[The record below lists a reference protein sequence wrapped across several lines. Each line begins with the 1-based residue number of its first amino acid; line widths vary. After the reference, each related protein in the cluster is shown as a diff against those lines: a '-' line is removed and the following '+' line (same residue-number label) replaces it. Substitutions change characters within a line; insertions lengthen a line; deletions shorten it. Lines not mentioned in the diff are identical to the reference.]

1 MPELSKTAPETISE
15 AYYSLT
21 AAEKRCADYVLAHQQ
36 EAQFLSITELAE
48 VSNVA
53 EATVSRFCRRLGY
66 RGYNAFKLALA
77 NAAAQ
82 LGAWGNP
89 LSGEVTKEDSLE
101 DVCRKLQAVDTAA
114 ISQTLE
120 MIRPDQMRKAA
131 KMLRGAKRVLCMGQ
145 GGSMLIAE
153 EAAHLFSTV
162 GGKYQAVRDSHMQ
175 AIAIMAFPSEN
186 GAPQLCGGIWGFG
199 IFNNG
204 DEARI
209 EAAKQFIRW
218 MADSEHTVDAV
229 KTANFFAART
239 SAEGTDLSGIWADN
253 ETMNEYQ
260 VLMPYLGD
268 YYNVTKGW
276 AQARTSWWNMLQK
289 VGEGADIKESLTT
302 YAAEA
307 NAAAKG

>member
-1 MPELSKTAPETISE
+1 MPELSKTAPEIISE

-21 AAEKRCADYVLAHQQ
+21 ASEKRCADYVLAHQQ

-114 ISQTLE
+114 ISQTLD

-131 KMLRGAKRVLCMGQ
+131 KMLRSAKRVLCMGQ
-145 GGSMLIAE
+145 GGSMLIA
-153 EAAHLFSTV
+153 
-162 GGKYQAVRDSHMQ
+162 
-175 AIAIMAFPSEN
+175 
-186 GAPQLCGGIWGFG
+186 
-199 IFNNG
+199 
-204 DEARI
+204 
-209 EAAKQFIRW
+209 
-218 MADSEHTVDAV
+218 
-229 KTANFFAART
+229 
-239 SAEGTDLSGIWADN
+239 
-253 ETMNEYQ
+253 
-260 VLMPYLGD
+260 
-268 YYNVTKGW
+268 
-276 AQARTSWWNMLQK
+276 
-289 VGEGADIKESLTT
+289 
-302 YAAEA
+302 
-307 NAAAKG
+307 